1 MIFYPVQAS
10 LYQQGLVYQSNIGT
24 HQEVKKAH
32 RPPWGAMGLLAGAG
46 DGHYGANAAPKGR
59 PYGVDGKAPI
69 DWYRADE
76 HGVIEKVPQMALK
89 VWARTLR

>member
-1 MIFYPVQAS
+1 MKFILLIGKLIFYPVQAR
-10 LYQQGLVYQSNIGT
+10 LYQEGLVYQSNIGT

-69 DWYRADE
+69 DWFGRPRT
-76 HGVIEKVPQMALK
+76 K
-89 VWARTLR
+89 ARIGGR